1 MKPPN
6 FFLERPNIYNLT
18 SDMCKLNLITVFK
31 LAFTHTGVVESLL
44 EEEVVDPVDSK

>member
-6 FFLERPNIYNLT
+6 FFFLERPNIYNLT

-31 LAFTHTGVVESLL
+31 LVFTHTGVVESLL
-44 EEEVVDPVDSK
+44 EVVVDPVDSK